1 MTNVGEV
8 GEIMTGV
15 EERTAEGKAMVE
27 VNLKGTKRVILG
39 YDSSV
44 SYNLAGNRSRVLL
57 AYRQHRHKICT

>member
-44 SYNLAGNRSRVLL
+44 SYNLSGNRSRVLL
-57 AYRQHRHKICT
+57 VKHPQRHKIYT